1 MVTKLK
7 LTMMVSAVALMCVS
21 FAPQAQA
28 YNEGDL
34 GVATFTYIP
43 ELDDQTLSSVNGSY
57 QNNDPVLTHV
67 WPASVYNEAFGRIE
81 LPVGALQGTGGT
93 REAASFSIPVVITD
107 TGFPNM
113 VTWYTKNHYQNGL
126 VNDVS
131 FFRVKTDGSVVVW
144 AANNPYG
151 NDPYGDPH
159 GQAAGFEPITV
170 AGCGATRGSA
180 SQIYVV
186 NRLINVGGCLQMGT
200 SYNLEPA
207 VGGGGGGG
215 EVDLSG
221 LVAGQAAIEAK
232 LDSLPAGPQG
242 PQGDSGPTGAAGAAG
257 DAGADGADGAD
268 APCVDCADVQ
278 ASVEAMVCKLAD
290 SLGITSIANLQASLD
305 IVAVNSLLGSNLCSG
320 SGADCLQAIQDG
332 AQALLDSKQ

>member
-1 MVTKLK
+1 
-7 LTMMVSAVALMCVS
+7 
-21 FAPQAQA
+21 
-28 YNEGDL
+28 
-34 GVATFTYIP
+34 
-43 ELDDQTLSSVNGSY
+43 
-57 QNNDPVLTHV
+57 
-67 WPASVYNEAFGRIE
+67 
-81 LPVGALQGTGGT
+81 
-93 REAASFSIPVVITD
+93 
-107 TGFPNM
+107 
-113 VTWYTKNHYQNGL
+113 
-126 VNDVS
+126 
-131 FFRVKTDGSVVVW
+131 
-144 AANNPYG
+144 
-151 NDPYGDPH
+151 
-159 GQAAGFEPITV
+159 
-170 AGCGATRGSA
+170 
-180 SQIYVV
+180 
-186 NRLINVGGCLQMGT
+186 MGT
-200 SYNLEPA
+200 SSTLEPA